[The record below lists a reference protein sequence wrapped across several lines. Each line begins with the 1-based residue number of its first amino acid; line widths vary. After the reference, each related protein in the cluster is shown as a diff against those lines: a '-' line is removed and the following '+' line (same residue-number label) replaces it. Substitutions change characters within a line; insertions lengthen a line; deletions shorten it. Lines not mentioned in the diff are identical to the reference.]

1 MNKLAKHNT
10 QYLQL
15 TLNQWEQ
22 ETTSILALSGLDRL
36 RIRSWKNNYNE
47 PTLAGRN
54 DLVFFFYNNKRSV

>member
-15 TLNQWEQ
+15 TLNEWEQ
-22 ETTSILALSGLDRL
+22 ETTSILALSGLDWL

-54 DLVFFFYNNKRSV
+54 DLVFFFYK